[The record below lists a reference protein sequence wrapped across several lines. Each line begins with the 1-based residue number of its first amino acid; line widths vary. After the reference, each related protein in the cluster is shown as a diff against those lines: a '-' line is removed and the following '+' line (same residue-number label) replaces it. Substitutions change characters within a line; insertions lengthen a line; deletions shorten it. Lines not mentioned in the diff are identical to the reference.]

1 MTVSALPLTEHP
13 AFAVLAAVESA
24 LAAGGD
30 LSVYEGLSAEDAVTL
45 AGRWSR
51 VNSRVAAPAMAAT
64 RSVDRSGAA
73 RRAGS
78 SSTGSLLASQFGGD
92 RHAAARDVHL
102 GRALERASLT
112 EQALAEGRI
121 SKEQARLIARTI
133 GGLPDDVPVETRE
146 TCERALIEDAR
157 TLSMRDLQYRAD
169 RISDLFKPIPEVDAD
184 EGRTVQDRG
193 RLAYERSELWMRDD
207 QDGTFF
213 GRFRIPAAQAAA
225 LRNVLDGFSAPRRRH
240 LDDGQGDAGLTYPQR
255 QGRALVSLL
264 DHLPTDGL
272 PDAGGSGMTVTV
284 NLDLQQLIDGIGTAT
299 TSTGQRMSASQVR
312 QHACRVGIVPQVL
325 GGKSLPLDLG
335 RKQRLFSPAQRVA
348 LAHRDQGCA
357 MPDCDRPP
365 SWCEAHHAREP
376 WAHGGTTD
384 LEDGVLLCAFHHRMV
399 HEDDWVITFDT
410 DDRRPAFI
418 PPARLDPYRRPRTS
432 NRYRPRRT

>member
-13 AFAVLAAVESA
+13 AFAVLVAVEGA

-30 LSVYEGLSAEDAVTL
+30 LSVYEGLSAQDAVTL

-51 VNSRVAAPAMAAT
+51 VNSRVAAHAMAAT

-73 RRAGS
+73 RKAGS

-102 GRALERASLT
+102 GRALERATLT
-112 EQALAEGRI
+112 EQALADGLI

-133 GGLPDDVPVETRE
+133 AGLPDDIPAETRA
-146 TCERALIEDAR
+146 TCERALIEDAQ
-157 TLSMRDLQYRAD
+157 TLTWRDLQYCAD
-169 RISDLFKPIPEVDAD
+169 RISDLFRPVEDVDAD
-184 EGRTVQDRG
+184 EGRAVQDRE
-193 RLAYERSELWMRDD
+193 RLAYERSQLWMRDNR
-207 QDGTFF
+207 DGTWGGSFTL
-213 GRFRIPAAQAAA
+213 PEAQAGA
-225 LRNVLDGFSAPRRRH
+225 LKSALDGFAAPRRRH
-240 LDDGQGDAGLTYPQR
+240 LDDGQGDTGLTYPQR
-255 QGRALVSLL
+255 QGRALVALI

-312 QHACRVGIVPQVL
+312 LHACRAGIIPQVL
-325 GGKSLPLDLG
+325 GGQSLPLDLG

-376 WAHGGTTD
+376 WAHGGATD
-384 LEDGVLLCAFHHRMV
+384 LEDGVLLCAFHHRMI

-432 NRYRPRRT
+432 TRYRPRRT